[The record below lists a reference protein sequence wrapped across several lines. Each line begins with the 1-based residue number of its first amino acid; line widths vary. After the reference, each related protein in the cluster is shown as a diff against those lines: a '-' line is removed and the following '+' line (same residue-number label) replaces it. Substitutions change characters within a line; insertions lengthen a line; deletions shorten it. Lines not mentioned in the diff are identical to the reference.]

1 MQILKDSPTWKITEL
16 LVKISYPLQ
25 KQKALLFSLN
35 QKGKVGGTQIII
47 WRRKDQ
53 ETQLSSISEEKLL
66 DFQKLES
73 KFLTHN

>member
-1 MQILKDSPTWKITEL
+1 MQILKDPPTWKITEL
-16 LVKISYPLQ
+16 LEKISYPLQ
-25 KQKALLFSLN
+25 EQKALLFSLN
-35 QKGKVGGTQIII
+35 QKGKVGDTQIII

-53 ETQLSSISEEKLL
+53 EIQLSSISEEKPL